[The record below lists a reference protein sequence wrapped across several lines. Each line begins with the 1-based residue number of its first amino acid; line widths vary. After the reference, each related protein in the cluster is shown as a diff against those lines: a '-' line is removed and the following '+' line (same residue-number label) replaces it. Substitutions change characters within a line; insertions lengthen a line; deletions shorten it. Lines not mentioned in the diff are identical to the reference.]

1 MSRGGGEMERKWS
14 TITFLLCLAGTI
26 YFVISIERYITVAHN
41 KYCKR
46 FVTRKLLVIIIVCV
60 ALSSFLWA
68 TLYALFIR
76 RVEIVKLAKLYIAI
90 FAYTG
95 ALLAITTILS
105 LTLLKYVKLQRPS
118 PSIKHAHDSHLT
130 KKIAMILAVA
140 AVTYLPMIIF
150 SNIATY
156 SVVNSKDTNLI
167 KKTVRDLRW
176 IPTSCQLNVILN
188 SIVYLMRNNRMR
200 RYYYKLLR
208 CRYEVKKCKPIVFN
222 VIIGSA
228 GAATPIK
235 SKNTLSW
242 HFASIK

>member
-1 MSRGGGEMERKWS
+1 MLILYIWGEELSQSAAKHTTDWFDSCCCSVTSGHLSEMERKWS

-26 YFVISIERYITVAHN
+26 YFVISIECYCAHS
-41 KYCKR
+41 KYCKK
-46 FVTRKLLVIIIVCV
+46 FVTRKLLVIIIVCLT
-60 ALSSFLWA
+60 LSSFLWA
-68 TLYALFIR
+68 TLHALFIR

-105 LTLLKYVKLQRPS
+105 STLLKYVKLKRPS

-130 KKIAMILAVA
+130 KKIAMILAVT

-156 SVVNSKDTNLI
+156 SVVNSKDTSLI

-188 SIVYLMRNNRMR
+188 SIVYLMSNNHMR
-200 RYYYKLLR
+200 TTTTSCFVVGMK
-208 CRYEVKKCKPIVFN
+208 
-222 VIIGSA
+222 
-228 GAATPIK
+228 
-235 SKNTLSW
+235 
-242 HFASIK
+242 